1 MTHSYYRKES
11 KMNFRS
17 DSDLLK
23 SFHKYLALKERYEEI
38 SALKKE
44 AEKIRSKLTK
54 QKEFSQILD
63 AWYKLSHYGYSW
75 PAFEEIVDTLEKI
88 SNDSIP
94 QHKGREFL
102 NKLLSEVDKEL
113 KNLKHEMLLTEQDFS
128 CAFIETYENFCAKQF
143 KKNGPFMTSVMKLPA
158 TEKFFMDFL
167 LS

>member
-1 MTHSYYRKES
+1 
-11 KMNFRS
+11 MNFRS
-17 DSDLLK
+17 DSELLK

-38 SALKKE
+38 SALKME

-75 PAFEEIVDTLEKI
+75 PAFNEITTTLEKI
-88 SNDSIP
+88 SNDNIP
-94 QHKGREFL
+94 QHKGREFVT
-102 NKLLSEVDKEL
+102 KLLSEVDKDL
-113 KNLKHEMLLTEQDFS
+113 KNLQHEMLITEQDFS
-128 CAFIETYENFCAKQF
+128 CAFIEAYEKFCAERF